1 MTELLCGKAAD
12 LSDNGV
18 EDNLRDFGF
27 DVRPTKDGR
36 LQVTGDYDLWRR
48 FMDYVADDFDDS
60 DPLAAAEASG
70 SGDETVEVR
79 G

>member
-1 MTELLCGKAAD
+1 MTENNLCVKASD
-12 LSDNGV
+12 LTDNEV

-48 FMDYVADDFDDS
+48 FMDYVADDFEKS
-60 DPLAAAEASG
+60 PRRAG
-70 SGDETVEVR
+70 R
-79 G
+79 GLSER